1 MRNTGATLEVD
12 YGCETSLKIFVAEIA
27 RSSGLV
33 CLGLLEM
40 TSRND
45 RCRRRYR
52 HQVRTAHHS
61 GGPDT
66 TAAETAI
73 ASISTWLGTETFSGV
88 ARASAVSRR

>member
-1 MRNTGATLEVD
+1 MD
-12 YGCETSLKIFVAEIA
+12 DGCETSVKIFVAEFA

-40 TSRND
+40 TSRSD
-45 RCRRRYR
+45 RRRRRRHR